1 MSSTYAELEEFM
13 SDIISTWVE
22 KLEKNNEGAKF
33 DALWQEKG
41 VNQVQ
46 SEPFKEYKDRL
57 LDRNRSDRMDEK
69 DGYYK

>member
-1 MSSTYAELEEFM
+1 MGDIVSTL
-13 SDIISTWVE
+13 VE
-22 KLEKNNEGAKF
+22 NLEKNNEGAKL
-33 DALWQEKG
+33 DALWQDKG

-69 DGYYK
+69 DGDYKWVSA

>member
-1 MSSTYAELEEFM
+1 MAR
-13 SDIISTWVE
+13 
-22 KLEKNNEGAKF
+22 
-33 DALWQEKG
+33 KG

-69 DGYYK
+69 DGDYKWVGA